1 MTVSGS
7 HNYSPQER
15 GELNQRE
22 FDILEA
28 VIGSFIATARP
39 VGSRALSRSV
49 RLGLSPA
56 SIRNTM
62 SDLEEK
68 GYLYQPFQ
76 SAGRVPTDKAYR
88 LHVNNIDRYR
98 RNAPRS
104 AVRVLE
110 GLGLDQDVDRVLRR
124 AAEALSVVTQELGVG
139 LEPVVDEGVLEGVDL
154 IRLSSERVML
164 VLNIGRGLVKTIFV
178 ELDRSVDG
186 LRLDRLAILLRE
198 KLVGLTLR
206 EIRRTGRD
214 RLKEAVEGEADP
226 LNVFVQSADTMFEL
240 NIGDR
245 QLVLGE
251 TSKLATQPEFS
262 SEGPLRS
269 LISLTDKKLQLVE
282 LMKRRAGGEGLSISI
297 GSENEMNELSNFT
310 IVTDTY
316 RMGKMRGII
325 GVIGPTRMSY
335 SRVISIVEYT
345 SRMLSQIL
353 EEKNR

>member
-1 MTVSGS
+1 MTDSGL
-7 HNYSPQER
+7 HRHFPLER
-15 GELNQRE
+15 GELNERE

-28 VIGSFIATARP
+28 VIANFISTARP
-39 VGSRALSRSV
+39 VGSRALSRNLG
-49 RLGLSPA
+49 LGLSPA

-98 RNAPRS
+98 RNAPRI
-104 AVRVLE
+104 AVKALE
-110 GLGLDQDVDRVLRR
+110 SLGQDQDVDRVLRR

-139 LEPVVDEGVLEGVDL
+139 LEPVVDEGVLESLDL

-164 VLNIGRGLVKTIFV
+164 VLNIGRGLVKTIYV

-186 LRLDRLAILLRE
+186 ARLDSLTARLRE
-198 KLVGLTLR
+198 RLVGLTLR
-206 EIRRTGRD
+206 EIRRTGRE
-214 RLKEAVEGEADP
+214 RLKEAVEGDADP
-226 LNVFVQSADTMFEL
+226 LNVFVQSGDPLFEFDQ
-240 NIGDR
+240 GDR

-262 SEGPLRS
+262 DELTLRS
-269 LISLTDKKLQLVE
+269 LISLTDKKQFLVE
-282 LMKRRAGGEGLSISI
+282 LMKRRASGDGLCISI
-297 GSENEMNELSNFT
+297 GSENELSQLANFT

-316 RMGKMRGII
+316 RMGNMRGII

-335 SRVISIVEYT
+335 SRIISIVEYT
-345 SRMLSQIL
+345 SRLLSQVL